1 MEPNN
6 SESMLYSSKLEA
18 ISAVALSSSLTDLE
32 KRLQRF
38 NIFEALGA
46 VRAELRH
53 SDFLAFLLDPQQS
66 HNLGAAFLQY
76 LLQEILVLSSGTRFN
91 VIPDDLAQWSLTGV
105 TVRREWRHIDILI
118 LDNAGE
124 WAIIIENKIDADER
138 PGQLEEYYEAVRQ
151 YYPGRTIIAIFLT
164 KDGRSPKNPNS
175 PFMPLDYRVVSEVL
189 ERVRVVSE
197 QAQHGDTHALIA
209 IAHYI
214 GMLRR
219 YVVSD
224 SDIAQLCR
232 KIYAEHQRA
241 LDLIYQHRPMPHL
254 SIKDALKAMVQEDA
268 KFKLEVDRSSRYMM
282 MTVRE
287 WGKLPALQ
295 LSGRCALVYVFGF
308 SDSHIQLSLQI
319 GPFRPKEES
328 SLRRRLL
335 DMAASHRPPFHPP
348 QETGSPQYT
357 SIYTA
362 DFLERSPVS
371 LEPQEVEEIRRKWS
385 DLLAADGDF
394 FAISSIVEAQDWLR
408 QDSDH

>member
-1 MEPNN
+1 MVAVKSNG
-6 SESMLYSSKLEA
+6 SESMVYSSDLEA
-18 ISAVALSSSLTDLE
+18 LNTVAFSPLLADLE
-32 KRLQRF
+32 KQLKQF
-38 NIFEALGA
+38 NIFEAVGA

-66 HNLGAAFLQY
+66 HNLGAAFLQD
-76 LLQEILVLSSGTRFN
+76 LLQEILELSSGTRFN
-91 VIPDDLAQWSLTGV
+91 VTPDDLAQWSLTGAI
-105 TVRREWRHIDILI
+105 VRREWRYIDILI
-118 LDNAGE
+118 LDNAGK
-124 WAIIIENKIDADER
+124 WAVIIENKIDADER

-254 SIKDALKAMVQEDA
+254 GIKDALKIIVQGDSR
-268 KFKLEVDRSSRYMM
+268 FKLEVARSPRYMM

-287 WGKLPALQ
+287 WDKFPALQ

-308 SDSHIQLSLQI
+308 SDSHVQLSLQI
-319 GPFRPKEES
+319 GPFSPKEES
-328 SLRRRLL
+328 PLQQRLL

-371 LEPQEVEEIRRKWS
+371 LMAQEVEEIRRKWS
-385 DLLAADGDF
+385 DFLVAEGDF
-394 FAISSIVEAQDWLR
+394 FAISSVVEAQDWL
-408 QDSDH
+408 Q